1 MPRSFLGQTFSA
13 SAVLLTLL
21 FSLPACESRPPSNIE
36 KWSDVYLDSL
46 ADLSIESLRSRTY
59 SSRIQVEA
67 LLGGN
72 SANEAYSSYFS
83 ADGTLPYKSYLA
95 SYDSDGLRIY
105 TRIDIPAAQKP
116 TGGYPVVIFI
126 HGWYGRDAAPGY
138 DFMYQAESLGS
149 RLIDA
154 YVDAGYL
161 VLSPALRGHGTV
173 AGVPAEG
180 MAFLEAWD
188 NGSYISP
195 MFYAIDVLNLL
206 EGITDLGALDW
217 TGWGMGRADA
227 VSIDRNRIHLIGH
240 SQGGDAAL
248 AVLAVSGEGS
258 TIRNQ
263 VRSGSIWSG
272 CFGPRFEQAEIYG
285 PMASTLEAFM
295 SGDGQW
301 TGSAT
306 GSDGTVNPNFIFGFP
321 SDWIGTVDPDSADW
335 TWQAETWSTP
345 TVAAALQS
353 KYSEM
358 YEAVNTFVSDINN
371 ASFEIVTDETGKA
384 VVQHDPRLAQAMQGI
399 GGWNYEKYLSEALHF
414 HHSDQDYYS
423 PSRWNAKLSS
433 RINAAGGHSVDYV
446 YPRNNHSLLISQY
459 DWFSDGEVIE
469 GIGYML
475 ERDLAL
481 FSSDDEK
488 QH

>member
-1 MPRSFLGQTFSA
+1 
-13 SAVLLTLL
+13 
-21 FSLPACESRPPSNIE
+21 
-36 KWSDVYLDSL
+36 
-46 ADLSIESLRSRTY
+46 
-59 SSRIQVEA
+59 
-67 LLGGN
+67 
-72 SANEAYSSYFS
+72 
-83 ADGTLPYKSYLA
+83 
-95 SYDSDGLRIY
+95 
-105 TRIDIPAAQKP
+105 
-116 TGGYPVVIFI
+116 
-126 HGWYGRDAAPGY
+126 
-138 DFMYQAESLGS
+138 
-149 RLIDA
+149 
-154 YVDAGYL
+154 
-161 VLSPALRGHGTV
+161 
-173 AGVPAEG
+173 
-180 MAFLEAWD
+180 
-188 NGSYISP
+188 
-195 MFYAIDVLNLL
+195 
-206 EGITDLGALDW
+206 
-217 TGWGMGRADA
+217 
-227 VSIDRNRIHLIGH
+227 
-240 SQGGDAAL
+240 
-248 AVLAVSGEGS
+248 
-258 TIRNQ
+258 
-263 VRSGSIWSG
+263 
-272 CFGPRFEQAEIYG
+272 
-285 PMASTLEAFM
+285 MASTLEAFM

-371 ASFEIVTDETGKA
+371 ASFEIVTDETGKT

-423 PSRWNAKLSS
+423 PSRWNALLSS